1 VRPSPPFNI
10 RGGVQRP
17 RQADRS
23 IFGLRSSTRCS
34 FHFDS
39 LAHDNDALSSTV
51 EGAVVPGASD
61 TPPAPSPPNQPVAW
75 TLKGRQSVRKF
86 NKTEEDAVAILMAVW
101 RIAGACLA

>member
-1 VRPSPPFNI
+1 M
-10 RGGVQRP
+10 
-17 RQADRS
+17 
-23 IFGLRSSTRCS
+23 
-34 FHFDS
+34 
-39 LAHDNDALSSTV
+39 
-51 EGAVVPGASD
+51 PGASD